1 MADLGYGRGWA
12 ADDAAASIH
21 RIDQQ
26 LGHPVQ
32 ITEAGRSAEDADKN
46 YAAWIAYQ
54 NGGPWAPY
62 ALPAS
67 KSVHCRGEAVD
78 SNEHSAPWE
87 ANGWVQTARYDDD
100 RDEPWHREYFPDRD
114 QHINDPQEDDMPL
127 DQNRDY
133 PAFAAMLQRSLR
145 FDVRP
150 NGVGADWKLGPT
162 LWERLNQLQAA
173 QAGVTIDP
181 KQLADAV
188 ADAIPD
194 ELAEAVVTAL
204 SKRLNPN
211 G

>member
-1 MADLGYGRGWA
+1 MTTDLGHGRGWA
-12 ADDAAASIH
+12 ADDAAASIF
-21 RIDQQ
+21 RIDAQI
-26 LGHPVQ
+26 GHPVQ

-100 RDEPWHREYFPDRD
+100 RDEPWHREYFPDQD
-114 QHINDPQEDDMPL
+114 QHINEGVDMPL
-127 DQNRDY
+127 SSADLDAIRYSVQR
-133 PAFAAMLQRSLR
+133 AFQYE
-145 FDVRP
+145 VRP
-150 NGVGADWKLGPT
+150 KGFGADQQYGPT
-162 LWERLNQLQAA
+162 IWERLNQIQAA

-181 KQLADAV
+181 ASV
-188 ADAIPD
+188 ASAIAGAIPD
-194 ELAEAVVTAL
+194 DMAEQVADELA
-204 SKRLNPN
+204 KRLAS
-211 G
+211 